1 MPDLSET
8 GATRS
13 SKFRVRSSE
22 NLELRTSNRRRSHPS
37 RFSRKSRKNSADAHC
52 TKCIGNRQSILFFR
66 AKSRH
71 GRQKRDPRFGVPGSK
86 FRKPRTSNLEL
97 PLVSL
102 ARRLLGSDGGLN
114 KLGPS
119 SEVGR
124 APDLVGVVMVGAFN
138 DIEGFRWFGCLEDL
152 PTQLDRDN
160 VVFVAVND
168 QLRQRELRKAID
180 QRDDRKPLE
189 SLDWKMCSLDR
200 NILKLAY

>member
-1 MPDLSET
+1 M
-8 GATRS
+8 
-13 SKFRVRSSE
+13 
-22 NLELRTSNRRRSHPS
+22 
-37 RFSRKSRKNSADAHC
+37 
-52 TKCIGNRQSILFFR
+52 
-66 AKSRH
+66 
-71 GRQKRDPRFGVPGSK
+71 
-86 FRKPRTSNLEL
+86 
-97 PLVSL
+97 
-102 ARRLLGSDGGLN
+102 N

-160 VVFVAVND
+160 VVFVAVNN
-168 QLRQRELRKAID
+168 QLRERELRKAID